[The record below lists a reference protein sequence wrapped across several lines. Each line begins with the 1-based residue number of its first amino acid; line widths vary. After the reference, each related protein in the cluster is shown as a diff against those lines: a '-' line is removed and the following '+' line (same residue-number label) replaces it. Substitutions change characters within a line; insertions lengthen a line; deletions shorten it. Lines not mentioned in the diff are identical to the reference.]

1 MHNYKSRKPGYMCSK
16 RQRKGSRA
24 YQQNQ
29 RTAMAWRAA
38 NYHGFFGLFGGLS
51 RALKAR
57 KQGGI
62 INGLKGL
69 IGGE

>member
-1 MHNYKSRKPGYMCSK
+1 
-16 RQRKGSRA
+16 
-24 YQQNQ
+24 
-29 RTAMAWRAA
+29 MAWRAA